1 MLKDPIILWY
11 NIQIELL
18 KQEITK
24 LKQYPSNTFSKEKI
38 KRLKLEIGDLEIE
51 KKIYKLSKLRSNHPK

>member
-1 MLKDPIILWY
+1 MLKDPIVLWY

-24 LKQYPSNTFSKEKI
+24 WKQYPSTTFSKEKI

-51 KKIYKLSKLRSNHPK
+51 KKIYKLSKL